1 MTVLVSQLRDDEGEW
16 WPAAPADTNLVAAL
30 TTVWA

>member
-1 MTVLVSQLRDDEGEW
+1 MALLVSHIRDDEDGW
-16 WPAAPADTNLVAAL
+16 WPVAPADTDLISAL

>member
-1 MTVLVSQLRDDEGEW
+1 MTLLVSHLRDDEGEW
-16 WPAAPADTNLVAAL
+16 WPAAPADTDLVAAL

>member
-1 MTVLVSQLRDDEGEW
+1 MALLVPHLRDDEGGR
-16 WPAAPADTNLVAAL
+16 WPGAPSDTHLIAAL

>member
-1 MTVLVSQLRDDEGEW
+1 MALLVSHLRDDEDGR
-16 WPAAPADTNLVAAL
+16 WPVEPADTDLIAAL